1 VSIPDRLDAVRERID
16 AGCRA
21 AGRDP
26 SEVGLIA
33 VSKTHPLDAIETA
46 AIASH
51 LDFGESYAQE
61 LRDKSRARPD
71 LRWHFIGRVQTNKA
85 KYIAPVAH
93 RIHALETVRQASAL
107 VRRAPG
113 PLACLMMVNIAD
125 EDSKAGV
132 PAAEA
137 LDRAH
142 TLAAVD
148 GIDLVGLM
156 ALPPRTTDP
165 EDAAP
170 WFAALQELA
179 ARGQEQGLAL
189 TELSMGMSQDAH
201 VAVRYGATWVRVGTA
216 IFGVRSR

>member
-1 VSIPDRLDAVRERID
+1 MSIPDRLAAVRARIA

-21 AGRDP
+21 VGRDP

-33 VSKTHPLDAIETA
+33 VSKTQPLEAVESAATA
-46 AIASH
+46 PH
-51 LDFGESYAQE
+51 MDFGESYAQE

-107 VRRAPG
+107 ARRASG

-125 EDSKAGV
+125 EESKAGV

-137 LDRAH
+137 LERAH
-142 TLAAVD
+142 TLSAVD

-156 ALPPRTTDP
+156 ALPPRATDP
-165 EDAAP
+165 EATAP

-216 IFGVRSR
+216 IFGDRRR